1 MLVRG
6 EAAGFRAPG
15 APGGEGG
22 GVGGSPRP
30 GAATAPK
37 GREECGPEFP
47 VRYPRPGACVWEVWG
62 FAFEVE
68 LLPCLN
74 YVRAKP

>member
-1 MLVRG
+1 MRG

-15 APGGEGG
+15 GRAGEGG
-22 GVGGSPRP
+22 GISGAPAP
-30 GAATAPK
+30 GAASAEGP
-37 GREECGPEFP
+37 EERRPEFP
-47 VRYPRPGACVWEVWG
+47 ARSPRPGACVWEVCG